1 MNYLQIGTTKY
12 DLENVRFLVYVDV
25 KLTNFEDTL
34 QNTKVVFKDGERK
47 YTEVFV
53 SFEEFLN
60 YVNTKP
66 FRIKHKHQNQ
76 YKESKVIG
84 YGFKFNKQN
93 INLNVKK
100 LLDITNFDNVKV
112 FKNNK
117 TTKFLI
123 KNILTGDIFNFTRD
137 ESVKLT
143 DKQNNFLNSKF
154 LLNEI
159 ENSENICKN
168 LDIF

>member
-12 DLENVRFLVYVDV
+12 DLENVRFLVYVDA

-34 QNTKVVFKDGERK
+34 QNTKVVFKDGEKK

-53 SFEEFLN
+53 SFEDFLK

-66 FRIKHKHQNQ
+66 FRIQHIHQNTNKQ
-76 YKESKVIG
+76 SKIIG
-84 YGFKFNKQN
+84 YGFKFNKQTTI
-93 INLNVKK
+93 INLQK
-100 LLDITNFDNVKV
+100 LLDITNFDNIKV
-112 FKNNK
+112 IKNNK
-117 TTKFLI
+117 TTKFCI
-123 KNILTGDIFNFTRD
+123 KNILTGNIFNFTRD
-137 ESVKLT
+137 ESEKLT
-143 DKQNNFLNSKF
+143 EKQNKFLNSKF